1 MLHINLQSVKAYSI
15 LLIAAFPER
24 KSQVAITRETLSTFS
39 EFCVAS
45 TPCLM
50 RQLPHLTNEEH
61 ELFLHLAENNLRLE
75 QEHISHAYA
84 VRQLN
89 SIITDLRY
97 QV

>member
-1 MLHINLQSVKAYSI
+1 MDW
-15 LLIAAFPER
+15 
-24 KSQVAITRETLSTFS
+24 ETLSTFS

-45 TPCLM
+45 TPCLI

-61 ELFLHLAENNLRLE
+61 ALFLHLAENNVRLE

-89 SIITDLRY
+89 SIITDVRY

>member
-1 MLHINLQSVKAYSI
+1 MFSKAKPGGQIPHVAST
-15 LLIAAFPER
+15 AFFPHVV
-24 KSQVAITRETLSTFS
+24 SAMMDWETLSTFS

-45 TPCLM
+45 TPCLI

-61 ELFLHLAENNLRLE
+61 ALFLHLAENNVRLE

-89 SIITDLRY
+89 SIITDVRY